1 MEDFWLIVTPRRV
14 KISQK
19 ASAPPM
25 RVPAERLVRDIR
37 RAARKRH
44 SAEGNIRIVME
55 GLGSEG
61 SVENTGK

>member
-1 MEDFWLIVTPRRV
+1 M
-14 KISQK
+14 SQK
-19 ASAPPM
+19 SSVPPT

-55 GLGSEG
+55 GL
-61 SVENTGK
+61 VFD